1 MSETHGDPW
10 PSLFEAAISFRDL
23 GAWEWMDDGMVF
35 GVADPVTG
43 HIAWCVVLGMNGQ
56 VFGLAAYLGSAGLV
70 ILRAVHA
77 GKLGPHDDEI
87 RFGFPCLLTTFEDR
101 DGLDAGDLKRIKDSR
116 SADGMPGRSS
126 AATVAACV
134 RGRPK
139 KWKPG
144 SWRRCSDRLRTY
156 ASGFVRRPACSGLD
170 PRASCWSE
178 PGLGTV
184 AGLTDGRAPRWR
196 YPPDSTS
203 PRSTLGRLWR

>member
-77 GKLGPHDDEI
+77 GKLGLHDDEI

-101 DGLDAGDLKRIKDSR
+101 DGLDAGDLKRIK
-116 SADGMPGRSS
+116 ALGL
-126 AATVAACV
+126 TI
-134 RGRPK
+134 RGRHAWPQFRSHRRGMCP
-139 KWKPG
+139 WPPEEVEARVLAEVLRQAADVCERVRTAPGLLRARPTGELLVRARAGDG
-144 SWRRCSDRLRTY
+144 SWTDRWQ
-156 ASGFVRRPACSGLD
+156 S
-170 PRASCWSE
+170 
-178 PGLGTV
+178 
-184 AGLTDGRAPRWR
+184 
-196 YPPDSTS
+196 PP
-203 PRSTLGRLWR
+203 RLWR